1 MDNKE
6 KLIIRQSSI
15 NRTIEF
21 YSNMGIQPT
30 MLELLATS
38 EHLVQYVENGL
49 TKEIIE
55 KTKGVDKF
63 IKDKKRNE

>member
-6 KLIIRQSSI
+6 KLIIRQSSL

-63 IKDKKRNE
+63 IKDKKNG

>member
-55 KTKGVDKF
+55 KTKSVDKF
-63 IKDKKRNE
+63 IK

>member
-6 KLIIRQSSI
+6 KLIIRQSSL

-21 YSNMGIQPT
+21 YSNMGLEPT

-63 IKDKKRNE
+63 IKDKKNG

>member
-6 KLIIRQSSI
+6 KLIIRQSSL

-63 IKDKKRNE
+63 ILEKQK

>member
-6 KLIIRQSSI
+6 RLIIRQSSLT
-15 NRTIEF
+15 RTIEF
-21 YSNMGIQPT
+21 FSIMGLEPT

-55 KTKGVDKF
+55 KSKGVDKF
-63 IKDKKRNE
+63 IKEKQK

>member
-1 MDNKE
+1 
-6 KLIIRQSSI
+6 
-15 NRTIEF
+15 
-21 YSNMGIQPT
+21 MGLEPT

-55 KTKGVDKF
+55 KSKGVDKF
-63 IKDKKRNE
+63 IKEKQK

>member
-6 KLIIRQSSI
+6 KLIIRQSSL
-15 NRTIEF
+15 NRTIEL
-21 YSNMGIQPT
+21 YSNMGLQPT

-63 IKDKKRNE
+63 IKDKKNG

>member
-6 KLIIRQSSI
+6 KLIIRQSSL
-15 NRTIEF
+15 NRTIEL
-21 YSNMGIQPT
+21 YSNMGLEPT

-63 IKDKKRNE
+63 IKDKKNG

>member
-63 IKDKKRNE
+63 IKDKKNG

>member
-21 YSNMGIQPT
+21 YSNMGLKPT

-38 EHLVQYVENGL
+38 EHFVQYVENGL

-63 IKDKKRNE
+63 IKDKQK

>member
-6 KLIIRQSSI
+6 KLIIRQSSL

-38 EHLVQYVENGL
+38 EHLLQYVENGL

-63 IKDKKRNE
+63 ILEKQK

>member
-21 YSNMGIQPT
+21 YSNMGLKPT

-38 EHLVQYVENGL
+38 EHFVQYVENGL

-63 IKDKKRNE
+63 IKDKEK

>member
-1 MDNKE
+1 
-6 KLIIRQSSI
+6 
-15 NRTIEF
+15 
-21 YSNMGIQPT
+21 MGLKPT

-38 EHLVQYVENGL
+38 EHFVQYVENGL

-63 IKDKKRNE
+63 IKDKEK

>member
-55 KTKGVDKF
+55 KTKSVDKF
-63 IKDKKRNE
+63 IKEKKNG

>member
-6 KLIIRQSSI
+6 KLIIRQSSL
-15 NRTIEF
+15 NRTIEL
-21 YSNMGIQPT
+21 YSNMGLQPT

-63 IKDKKRNE
+63 IKDKKNE